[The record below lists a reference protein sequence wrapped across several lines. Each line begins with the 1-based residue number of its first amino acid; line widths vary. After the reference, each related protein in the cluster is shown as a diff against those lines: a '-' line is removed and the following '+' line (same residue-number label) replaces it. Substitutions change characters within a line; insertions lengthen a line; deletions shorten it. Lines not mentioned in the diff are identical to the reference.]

1 MASPAQPRLD
11 QPPSRARV
19 APTLTL
25 VLGLWYIIA
34 AWVLGPGGQTGSVW
48 NNVVVG
54 ILIAVFAW
62 TRMNALRPSAR
73 WADVIL
79 GIWAFFSPWIYGYVA
94 NEPRFVN
101 SLCVGV
107 LVFALSIWGPGTAPA
122 VIHRPQ

>member
-11 QPPSRARV
+11 QPASGARV

-25 VLGLWYIIA
+25 ILGLWYIIA

-62 TRMNALRPSAR
+62 ARLASLPSAM
-73 WADVIL
+73 ADVIL
-79 GIWAFFSPWIYGYVA
+79 GIWAFVSPWIYGYVA
-94 NEPRFVN
+94 NEPRFID

-107 LVFALSIWGPGTAPA
+107 LVFALSVWGPGRAPA
-122 VIHRPQ
+122 VIRRPE